1 MEMLNGKLAKELAEA
16 KIMIMRSLQDL
27 EKERK
32 ARQLM
37 EDVCDELA
45 SEIGEEKSQVEEL
58 KWESIKVREEV
69 EEEQKML
76 QMPEVLHQRTT
87 RILYSTFHI
96 TTRILYNTFYITT
109 KLKTL

>member
-16 KIMIMRSLQDL
+16 KITIMRSLQDL

-32 ARQLM
+32 VRQLM

-45 SEIGEEKSQVEEL
+45 REIGEDKAQV
-58 KWESIKVREEV
+58 EEV

-76 QMPEVLHQRTT
+76 RMPEVLHQRTI